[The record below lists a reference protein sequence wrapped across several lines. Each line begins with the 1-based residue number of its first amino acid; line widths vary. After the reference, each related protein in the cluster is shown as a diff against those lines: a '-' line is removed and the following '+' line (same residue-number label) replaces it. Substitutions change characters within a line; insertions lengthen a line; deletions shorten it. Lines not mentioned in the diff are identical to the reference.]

1 MSLYYINKV
10 FYKLDTDEDFLAKFR
25 RNVDEALKELSL
37 TAAEVAAVKAGDIV
51 TLYQMGAHPFLL
63 NSLSR
68 HKLCGVNQENYL
80 ARIKK
85 LGKKRLAKK
94 V

>member
-10 FYKLDTDEDFLAKFR
+10 FYKLDTDEAFLAKFR
-25 RNVDEALKELSL
+25 SDVDEALKEFSL
-37 TAAEVAAVKAGDIV
+37 TAEEAAAVKSGDI
-51 TLYQMGAHPFLL
+51 TALYQMGAHGFLL

-68 HKLCGVNQENYL
+68 HKLCGVTQENYL

-85 LGKKRLAKK
+85 LGKKRLPKK